1 MVLPTLARQTL
12 TRFIGHSPYIL
23 LPILATTVWF
33 GGLTA
38 LMVLWVDAG
47 KPRYDSE
54 VASIAFISDI
64 GGANEG
70 LFLGI
75 CVIVI
80 MWVFRP
86 LNESIDS

>member
-1 MVLPTLARQTL
+1 M
-12 TRFIGHSPYIL
+12 
-23 LPILATTVWF
+23 
-33 GGLTA
+33 
-38 LMVLWVDAG
+38 MLWVDAG